1 MQSRSVK
8 SKHCFLGCS
17 NLNKLLL
24 LFVVF
29 SQVSASQNNGIYE
42 LPLTRHKLPT
52 NLALIGRHLEDK
64 ERYSS
69 KATLEHDVRNH
80 GNYAY
85 STMLYIGSHH

>member
-8 SKHCFLGCS
+8 SKHCLLGS
-17 NLNKLLL
+17 NFNKLLL
-24 LFVVF
+24 LFEVF
-29 SQVSASQNNGIYE
+29 SLASATLNNGIYE

-52 NLALIGRHLEDK
+52 NLGSISRHLEDK